1 MEANIGR
8 VPILAHVLPAF
19 PLAPERA
26 GPPLFSD
33 FTACFVSRLLC
44 HVAQNL
50 DTELGPAGSRPP
62 PLLMYFCVF
71 CPPPNFNVVYKFSR
85 LKSRAA

>member
-1 MEANIGR
+1 MEANIGLA
-8 VPILAHVLPAF
+8 PILTHVLPAY

-26 GPPLFSD
+26 GSPHFSD
-33 FTACFVSRLLC
+33 YTACFVSLLHC
-44 HVAQNL
+44 LVVQNL

-62 PLLMYFCVF
+62 LLMCLCVF
-71 CPPPNFNVVYKFSR
+71 HPKLNVVYKFSR